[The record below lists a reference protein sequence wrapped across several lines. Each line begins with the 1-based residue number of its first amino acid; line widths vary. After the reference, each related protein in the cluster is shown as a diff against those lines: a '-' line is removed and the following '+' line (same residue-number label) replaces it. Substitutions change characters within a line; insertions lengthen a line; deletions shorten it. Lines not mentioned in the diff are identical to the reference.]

1 LRPVNKLILGS
12 NRSMSNGLGSN
23 RPGSVDAGLGQGME
37 MALTVVLFLGIG
49 WLVDSWVD
57 TRPIFTLTFVIF
69 AVVGQMV
76 RMWFEYDARMK
87 SLETERLEKAR
98 GSRATASASVPPE
111 NAVPVP
117 PENLPTPNDGADR

>member
-117 PENLPTPNDGADR
+117 PENLPPPNDGADR

>member
-12 NRSMSNGLGSN
+12 NRSMSNGPGSN

-57 TRPIFTLTFVIF
+57 TRPIFTLAFVIF

-98 GSRATASASVPPE
+98 GSRATASASVPP
-111 NAVPVP
+111 
-117 PENLPTPNDGADR
+117 PNDGVDR

>member
-12 NRSMSNGLGSN
+12 NRLMSNGPGSN

-49 WLVDSWVD
+49 WLIDSWVD
-57 TRPIFTLTFVIF
+57 TRPIFTLAFVIF

-87 SLETERLEKAR
+87 SLENERLEKAR

-111 NAVPVP
+111 NH
-117 PENLPTPNDGADR
+117 GADR